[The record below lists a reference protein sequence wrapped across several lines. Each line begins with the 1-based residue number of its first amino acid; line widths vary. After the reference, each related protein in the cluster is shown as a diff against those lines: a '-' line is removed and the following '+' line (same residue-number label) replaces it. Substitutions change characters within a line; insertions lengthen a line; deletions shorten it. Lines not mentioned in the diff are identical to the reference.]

1 MIKGCANCQKLFKTR
16 DSRQKT
22 CSKECADRC
31 RAANAWKPN
40 RETTPAREPILPPPP
55 VVARPTAVL
64 PPPEELPAP
73 YAKRVHDMWAALIGD
88 APTRIA

>member
-1 MIKGCANCQKLFKTR
+1 MIKGCANCQTPFKTK

-22 CSKECADRC
+22 CSKDCADRC
-31 RAANAWKPN
+31 RAANAWKPLKDAVS
-40 RETTPAREPILPPPP
+40 TREPILPPPP
-55 VVARPTAVL
+55 AVVRPVVL

-73 YAKRVHDMWAALIGD
+73 YAKRVHDMWAALVGD